1 MTFGPELERYAAS
14 DAEGDVEIGNVKLGS
29 RFRELPGTGN
39 KSCCLEFSPDG
50 VAELEWIY
58 LGSHYL
64 EPDNKHKYGGH
75 QLVNLRVASDFG
87 QRWRATLRV
96 TNLLDEDYAERADFG
111 FGSYRYF
118 VGQPLGAYLEI
129 GYRFSP

>member
-1 MTFGPELERYAAS
+1 MSPNRIDTAPRH
-14 DAEGDVEIGNVKLGS
+14 LGS
-29 RFRELPGTGN
+29 ARLGW
-39 KSCCLEFSPDG
+39 EFSADG

-64 EPDNKHKYGGH
+64 EPDNEHKYDGH

-118 VGQPLGAYLEI
+118 VGQPLGAYVEVS
-129 GYRFSP
+129 YRLGGA